1 VRKTF
6 LRILLAIFIVMAA
19 VAAGTF
25 VPRPL
30 LPAAHTSATDS
41 EAVRILVVSNPIHTD
56 IAIPLT
62 ADIRATFGF
71 LEGAG
76 VPVSA
81 PDAEW
86 LVFGWGGRSFYLET
100 PTWADLKPM
109 PVVKALTVDR
119 SVLHVDVWGSVDPGH
134 PAISVFPVEGLHAA
148 RLVDFILASFVREG
162 GQPVAIPGAGYGRTD
177 AFFESRG
184 AFNILLGCNTWTA
197 RALREAGLR
206 TGLWNPLPQTLAV
219 SLALFN

>member
-1 VRKTF
+1 MRKTA
-6 LRILLAIFIVMAA
+6 RWSLLALAIVVLA

-30 LPAAHTSATDS
+30 LPAAHTAAES
-41 EAVRILVVSNPIHTD
+41 ESVRILVVSNPIHTD

-62 ADIRATFGF
+62 AETRATFDF
-71 LEGAG
+71 LEEAG
-76 VPVSA
+76 VPVA
-81 PDAEW
+81 AAEAEW
-86 LVFGWGGRSFYLET
+86 LVFGWGGRAFYLET

-109 PVVKALTVDR
+109 PVFKALTVDD
-119 SVLHVDVWGSVDPGH
+119 SVLHVDVWGSVDFAH
-134 PAISVFPVEGLHAA
+134 PAVSAFQIEGQRAA
-148 RLVDFILASFVREG
+148 RLVDFILASFVREDG
-162 GQPVAIPGAGYGRTD
+162 DPVSIQGSAYGRTD
-177 AFFESRG
+177 AFFPAHG

-206 TGLWNPLPQTLAV
+206 TGSWNPLPQTLAV